1 MENAMRIRGRLYE
14 IPDEYMKQA
23 ELNGVSR
30 QRVYERLVRNK
41 GWTVKEA
48 CFAPEGMKLAEYRHM
63 VRELEREE
71 RHKNSYSN
79 MLEEKQMSERPWL
92 FDGTPQPP
100 YGKGKWCVYL
110 MENDIF
116 PKVVR

>member
-1 MENAMRIRGRLYE
+1 MENTMRIRGQLYE

-41 GWTVKEA
+41 GWTIKEA
-48 CFAPEGMKLAEYRHM
+48 CFAPEGMKLAEYRHL

-71 RHKNSYSN
+71 RHKNAYGN
-79 MLEEKQMSERPWL
+79 LLEEKQQSERPWL
-92 FDGTPQPP
+92 YDGTPQ
-100 YGKGKWCVYL
+100 KHERSKWCEYL
-110 MENDIF
+110 MKTSIY
-116 PKVVR
+116 PKAVR